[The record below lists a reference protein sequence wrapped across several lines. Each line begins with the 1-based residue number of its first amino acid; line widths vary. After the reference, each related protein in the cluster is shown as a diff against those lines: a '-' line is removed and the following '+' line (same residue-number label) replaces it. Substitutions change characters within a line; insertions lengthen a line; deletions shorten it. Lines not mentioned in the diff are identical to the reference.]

1 MSRAFVRESDQE
13 TETLPERLIS
23 PHPNLVT
30 PAGMRH
36 IDAQIRDLESA
47 RKAARS
53 EADRS
58 TLARIARDLRYW
70 NQRRATARV
79 VETAAAPDA
88 ARFGVQ
94 VTLELEDGTQRKFR
108 IVGEDEADPAR
119 GLVSWVSPLGEALL
133 GARLG
138 ETVRFQDRN
147 AEIVGLEV

>member
-13 TETLPERLIS
+13 TETLPERVIS

-30 PAGMRH
+30 PAGLR
-36 IDAQIRDLESA
+36 QIEERIRELEGA
-47 RKAARS
+47 RTAARS
-53 EADRS
+53 DTDRS
-58 TLARIARDLRYW
+58 ALARIARDLRYW

-79 VETAAAPDA
+79 IETAASTDA

-94 VTLELEDGTQRKFR
+94 VTLELEDDTRRKFR

-119 GLVSWVSPLGEALL
+119 GLISWVSPLGEALL

-138 ETVRFQDRN
+138 ETVKFQDRD
-147 AEIVGLEV
+147 AEIVALE

>member
-13 TETLPERLIS
+13 TETLPERVIS

-30 PAGMRH
+30 PAGLRQ
-36 IDAQIRDLESA
+36 IEAQIRELEGA
-47 RKAARS
+47 RSAARS
-53 EADRS
+53 DSDRS

-79 VETAAAPDA
+79 TETAASPDA

-94 VTLELEDGTQRKFR
+94 VTLELEDGTRRKFR
-108 IVGEDEADPAR
+108 IVGEDEADPGH
-119 GLVSWVSPLGEALL
+119 GLISWVSPLGKALL

-138 ETVRFQDRN
+138 ETIRFQNRD
-147 AEIVGLEV
+147 AEIVGLEP